1 MRPVIVTNAGNLS
14 GRMKAQSEKY
24 VQEVREAQV
33 QNAKLVMEKAKQF
46 SQRQFFS
53 SAQLAKMGHPYSKV
67 APMPPMKEYIIN
79 RQSGTFYASWQMRVL
94 KNAEGIYASVYNTA
108 PWARYMVGTKKMIAR
123 PILDEALER
132 TKDRRRKNLQNAR
145 KRGLYRIRNS

>member
-1 MRPVIVTNAGNLS
+1 MKPVIVTNAGNLS
-14 GRMKAQSEKY
+14 GRMKAQTEKY
-24 VQEVREAQV
+24 VEEVREAQV

-46 SQRQFFS
+46 SNQRFFS
-53 SAQLAKMGHPYSKV
+53 LQQLRKMGHPYAKRD
-67 APMPPMKEYIIN
+67 PRPPVKAHIIN

-94 KNAEGIYASVYNTA
+94 KNSEGIYASVYNSA

-123 PILDEALER
+123 PILDEALFR
-132 TKDRRRKNLQNAR
+132 TQDRRRKNLQNAR